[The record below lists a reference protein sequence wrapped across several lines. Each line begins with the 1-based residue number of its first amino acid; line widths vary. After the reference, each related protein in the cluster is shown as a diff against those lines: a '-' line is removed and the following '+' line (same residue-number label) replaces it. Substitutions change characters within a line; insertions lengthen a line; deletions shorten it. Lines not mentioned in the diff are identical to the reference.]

1 MYYKGFHGDLNETL
15 FVGNV
20 DEKYKK
26 LVRVSYECL
35 DLAIKEGKNSKIIFV
50 YLFDLILCFTS
61 QSTAMVM
68 SGGSVHLTTLFSQA
82 SLTKWLT
89 STLCTYFHL

>member
-50 YLFDLILCFTS
+50 CLFDSILYVPVNSYGHVRTVSSPNHSFFH
-61 QSTAMVM
+61 
-68 SGGSVHLTTLFSQA
+68 GQA
-82 SLTKWLT
+82 LLNS
-89 STLCTYFHL
+89 